1 MILIHITILLI
12 QSFTFSAA
20 SHLSTARED
29 AELALAVAVERE
41 LGEESA
47 WWPYLKL
54 LDCSS
59 ADFLATLCVFFSG
72 GKLCWKWCQ
81 HMSTPQIL
89 IQIPKMPCR
98 SSFLFDFWKSFSLVS
113 CVGFMET
120 ITVHQLEVSTRF
132 HYFMKMETWRC
143 WRTSH

>member
-1 MILIHITILLI
+1 MILIHIAILLI
-12 QSFTFSAA
+12 QSFTFSA
-20 SHLSTARED
+20 SHLSTAGRED

-59 ADFLATLCVFFSG
+59 ADFPATLCVFF
-72 GKLCWKWCQ
+72 WVN
-81 HMSTPQIL
+81 TPNTS
-89 IQIPKMPCR
+89 KYYMPCR
-98 SSFLFDFWKSFSLVS
+98 SSLQRFLEVVF
-113 CVGFMET
+113 VGFMCWFHGC

>member
-1 MILIHITILLI
+1 MILIHIAILLI

-20 SHLSTARED
+20 SHLSTAGCED

-59 ADFLATLCVFFSG
+59 ADFPAPLCVFFFG
-72 GKLCWKWCQ
+72 GN
-81 HMSTPQIL
+81 
-89 IQIPKMPCR
+89 
-98 SSFLFDFWKSFSLVS
+98 SF
-113 CVGFMET
+113 VGNG
-120 ITVHQLEVSTRF
+120 
-132 HYFMKMETWRC
+132 
-143 WRTSH
+143 